1 MTPSPSLFL
10 FGSAFSDR
18 KKKIKTCGYMQMA
31 IGPLAS
37 HWVAL
42 QSEVFL
48 LGEQVC
54 LPCHIVE
61 LWGKNFCVLVIFAFK
76 VVSSEKL

>member
-1 MTPSPSLFL
+1 
-10 FGSAFSDR
+10 
-18 KKKIKTCGYMQMA
+18 MQMA